1 MAAKKHV
8 FLARTL
14 SLLLCLALLAGLV
27 PAALAI
33 DADSQGEPSI
43 TLDSSNQAIKAGEY
57 FSLKATITALE
68 DATIGS
74 ISWKSDNSDIAS
86 VSGSEKEA
94 TVHGEKAGGPVAI
107 TATVSINSQSYS
119 ATCSVTVEEAEP
131 ENIPVQSIQITQT
144 SLKMTV
150 GDTTELSAK
159 VTPSDATNQSL
170 SWKIESG
177 ETNCIELQSNGTVK
191 AIREGTVFVVAE
203 ATDGSNITSS
213 NKCEITVSSG
223 NVPVESISLD
233 YGNISLAVG
242 DTRRLNATVYPTN
255 ASNKS
260 VTWESNRPDIASVSS
275 DGSVTGKA
283 AGEAQITV
291 KTADGNKTATCKVT
305 VTAANVP
312 VTGVTVAPTSVN
324 LAVGNTQQ
332 LTATVAPSNAT
343 NKSVTWSS
351 NNNAIATV
359 SASGLVTAKSAGTAV
374 ITATTADGGKTA
386 TCTVT
391 VTATSVKL
399 NQTTASLI
407 PNQVLQLSATVT
419 TTSTNKTVTWSSNNT
434 SIATVTPSGLVTA
447 IKNGTAVITAAAND
461 GSGQKA
467 TCTVTVSNGTLSLN
481 TSSLTLTAKGSG
493 STLTATTAP
502 DAEAANVKW
511 NITGNGGIV
520 TLSTNQGKTCTVSPT
535 AVGKTTVRASV
546 TISGTTYT
554 ADCQVTVTSADAA
567 DITYSTARSVPVTF
581 SANDFN
587 NTCSALTGR
596 TLNYVNFTLPA
607 SSQGTLYYDYK
618 SNGSYDSKVASS
630 TNYYRSSSRYLD
642 RVTFVPNDSF
652 SGTVTINY
660 SARDTQDTAYSGR
673 VIIKVGSNTGT
684 VTYTTEKNKTVT
696 LDNSS
701 FNRFSQDMT
710 GNSFNYIRFT
720 SLPGSS
726 RGTLYYD
733 YSAGDSRHKAVD
745 TSTNYFRSKSSY
757 LDRITFVPKSDF
769 TGTVSIPF
777 TGQDSNGTS
786 FSGTLKFY
794 VGTGAADISYS
805 ATSGQAVNFNAS
817 DFNDYCKDVTGSTL
831 DYVRFTLPTRGALY
845 YNYSANGNY
854 EKTVSASTS
863 YYRSSSPYL
872 SSVSYV
878 PDANS
883 PTSVLISFT
892 GWSTSRESFSG
903 TVAITYTGP
912 QTVSALRYSTNG
924 SPVVFRS
931 QDFAAVCNLRGTTTL
946 SYVSFSLPN
955 AAQGTLYSNYVS
967 PAQHGTEVMPGI
979 PYYVGSNPPLD
990 GVTFLPKASFSGT
1003 ATVSYTAR
1011 DSAGGT
1017 YNGTVNITVTPV
1029 TASATFTDVGTSY
1042 SWCAPSVDFLYRAG
1056 VVTGVDNTHYAP
1068 AQAISRG
1075 DFVLML
1081 YRAFGMRAS
1090 GNTSF
1095 TDVPADSYYAQA
1107 IAAAKAMGVATGTG
1121 DGTFR
1126 PKDPLTRQDAMLLL
1140 QRTLSATGQGIA
1152 GASDSVI
1159 SRFSDQAQVASYARS
1174 AVCAMV
1180 QAGVIQGDSS
1190 GKLNPTQSLTR
1201 GEMAT
1206 ILHRVITL

>member
-27 PAALAI
+27 PAALA
-33 DADSQGEPSI
+33 DGGSVSI
-43 TLDSSNQAIKAGEY
+43 TNAPGTIEVDEQVKLDTKIVKPDGY
-57 FSLKATITALE
+57 
-68 DATIGS
+68 S
-74 ISWKSDNSDIAS
+74 ISETRWESKTDSIAS
-86 VSGSEKEA
+86 V
-94 TVHGEKAGGPVAI
+94 
-107 TATVSINSQSYS
+107 
-119 ATCSVTVEEAEP
+119 
-131 ENIPVQSIQITQT
+131 
-144 SLKMTV
+144 
-150 GDTTELSAK
+150 D
-159 VTPSDATNQSL
+159 
-170 SWKIESG
+170 
-177 ETNCIELQSNGTVK
+177 
-191 AIREGTVFVVAE
+191 
-203 ATDGSNITSS
+203 
-213 NKCEITVSSG
+213 SSG
-223 NVPVESISLD
+223 NVKGITAGNATITVTVTFTKDSSSEDGESGEPPAEPVEPSDDTLTASDSCSIEVKAKEPEVIPVNDIQLNETSATLNVKQTLELKATVSPSNATDSEVSWKTDNPAVATVIGGLVTAEGKGSTIITATAGGKSATCTVNVEDSNIAVQGISLPSTM
-233 YGNISLAVG
+233 SLTVG
-242 DTRRLNATVYPTN
+242 TSGSLTATFNPANATNQNITWTSSNTAVATVTRNTN
-255 ASNKS
+255 GPSTT
-260 VTWESNRPDIASVSS
+260 VTPV
-275 DGSVTGKA
+275 A
-283 AGEAQITV
+283 AGQTVITAT
-291 KTADGNKTATCKVT
+291 TADGGKIATCKVT
-305 VTAANVP
+305 VTAATVP
-312 VTGVTVAPTSVN
+312 VTSVTLNQTNASLTPN
-324 LAVGNTQQ
+324 QPLQ
-332 LTATVAPSNAT
+332 LTATVKPDNASNKT
-343 NKSVTWSS
+343 VTWSS
-351 NNNAIATV
+351 SNSAIATV
-359 SASGLVTAKSAGTAV
+359 SSSGLVTAKSAGTAT
-374 ITATTADGGKTA
+374 ITAT
-386 TCTVT
+386 
-391 VTATSVKL
+391 
-399 NQTTASLI
+399 
-407 PNQVLQLSATVT
+407 
-419 TTSTNKTVTWSSNNT
+419 
-434 SIATVTPSGLVTA
+434 
-447 IKNGTAVITAAAND
+447 AND

-467 TCTVTVSNGTLSLN
+467 TCTVTVTTGTLSLN
-481 TSSLTLTAKGSG
+481 TSSLTLTAKGSA

-502 DAEAANVKW
+502 DTQAANVKW

-520 TLSTNQGKTCTVSPT
+520 TLSTNQGKTCSVTPL
-535 AVGKTTVRASV
+535 AVGKTTVRATV

-567 DITYSTARSVPVTF
+567 DITYSTARGVPVTF
-581 SANDFN
+581 SASHFN

-652 SGTVTINY
+652 SGTVTISY

-684 VTYTTEKNKTVT
+684 VTYTTDKNKAVT

-733 YSAGDSRHKAVD
+733 YDAGDSRHKAVD
-745 TSTNYFRSKSSY
+745 TSTNYFRNKSSY

-805 ATSGQAVNFNAS
+805 AASGQAVNFNAS

-979 PYYVGSNPPLD
+979 PYYVNSNPPLD
-990 GVTFLPKASFSGT
+990 GVTFLPKAGFSGT

-1029 TASATFTDVGTSY
+1029 TASATFTDVGTNY
-1042 SWCAPSVDFLYRAG
+1042 SWCASSVDFLYKAG

-1159 SRFSDQAQVASYARS
+1159 SRFSDQAQVASYSRS

>member
-1 MAAKKHV
+1 MTV
-8 FLARTL
+8 GQSSQTL
-14 SLLLCLALLAGLV
+14 
-27 PAALAI
+27 I
-33 DADSQGEPSI
+33 
-43 TLDSSNQAIKAGEY
+43 
-57 FSLKATITALE
+57 ATITP
-68 DATIGS
+68 DTATNKNVT
-74 ISWKSDNSDIAS
+74 WKSDHPNIAS
-86 VSGSEKEA
+86 VTSNGL
-94 TVHGEKAGGPVAI
+94 
-107 TATVSINSQSYS
+107 TATVKPVSVGSTTITVVAEDGNKF
-119 ATCSVTVEEAEP
+119 ATCTVTVNAGNTSVTV
-131 ENIPVQSIQITQT
+131 T
-144 SLKMTV
+144 
-150 GDTTELSAK
+150 
-159 VTPSDATNQSL
+159 
-170 SWKIESG
+170 
-177 ETNCIELQSNGTVK
+177 
-191 AIREGTVFVVAE
+191 
-203 ATDGSNITSS
+203 
-213 NKCEITVSSG
+213 
-223 NVPVESISLD
+223 
-233 YGNISLAVG
+233 
-242 DTRRLNATVYPTN
+242 PTN
-255 ASNKS
+255 
-260 VTWESNRPDIASVSS
+260 VTMTPN
-275 DGSVTGKA
+275 
-283 AGEAQITV
+283 Q
-291 KTADGNKTATCKVT
+291 
-305 VTAANVP
+305 
-312 VTGVTVAPTSVN
+312 
-324 LAVGNTQQ
+324 TQQ
-332 LTATVAPSNAT
+332 LTATVTTNSSNKT
-343 NKSVTWSS
+343 VTWSS
-351 NNNAIATV
+351 SNNAIATV
-359 SASGLVTAKSAGTAV
+359 STSGLVTAKSGGTAT
-374 ITATTADGGKTA
+374 ITATANDGSGQKA

-391 VTATSVKL
+391 VIATSVKL
-399 NQTTASLI
+399 NQTTASMI
-407 PNQVLQLSATVT
+407 PYQTLQLTATVT
-419 TTSTNKTVTWSSNNT
+419 TSNANKTVTWSSNNT

-447 IKNGTAVITAAAND
+447 IKNGTAVITATAND

-511 NITGNGGIV
+511 NITGNGGII
-520 TLSTNQGKTCTVSPT
+520 TLSTNQGKTCTITPT

-554 ADCQVTVTSADAA
+554 ADCQVTVSSADAA

-596 TLNYVNFTLPA
+596 TLNYVNFTLPT

-630 TNYYRSSSRYLD
+630 TNYYRNSSRYLD

-684 VTYTTEKNKTVT
+684 VTYTTEKNKAVT

-710 GNSFNYIRFT
+710 NYNFNYIRFT

-733 YSAGDSRHKAVD
+733 YDAGDSRHKAVD
-745 TSTNYFRSKSSY
+745 TSTNYFRNKSSY

-794 VGTGAADISYS
+794 VGTGAADISYTAS
-805 ATSGQAVNFNAS
+805 SGQAVNFSAS
-817 DFNDYCKDVTGSTL
+817 DFNDYCKDVTGSNL
-831 DYVRFTLPTRGALY
+831 NYVRFTLPTRGALY

-854 EKTVSASTS
+854 EKTVTASTS
-863 YYRSSSPYL
+863 YYRSSNPYL
-872 SSVSYV
+872 NSVSYV

-892 GWSTSRESFSG
+892 GWSTGGESFSG
-903 TVAITYTGP
+903 TVSITYTGP

-979 PYYVGSNPPLD
+979 PYYVSSNPPLD
-990 GVTFLPKASFSGT
+990 GVTFLPKAGFSGT
-1003 ATVSYTAR
+1003 ATVSYTAK

-1029 TASATFTDVGTSY
+1029 TASATFTDVGTNY
-1042 SWCAPSVDFLYRAG
+1042 SWCASSVDFLYKAG